1 MRHFRQLRHPAACV
15 EMRAANTYG
24 IRDGQKTKP
33 KTKNLKLYTS
43 SAPLSQLPKLAFI
56 SGAAFFNAWIESCL
70 VMSRAE
76 RARECANL
84 EIEKFH
90 SRLI

>member
-1 MRHFRQLRHPAACV
+1 MRHFRQLRHPACV

-33 KTKNLKLYTS
+33 KTKNLNLYTS

-56 SGAAFFNAWIESCL
+56 SGAARFSMCGL
-70 VMSRAE
+70 KVV
-76 RARECANL
+76 
-84 EIEKFH
+84 
-90 SRLI
+90 